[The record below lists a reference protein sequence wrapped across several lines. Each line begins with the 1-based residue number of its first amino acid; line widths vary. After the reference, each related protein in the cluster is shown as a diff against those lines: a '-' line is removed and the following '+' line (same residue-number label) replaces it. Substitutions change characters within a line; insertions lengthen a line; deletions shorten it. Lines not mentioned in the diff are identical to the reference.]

1 MKRSFHL
8 CLSAHNE
15 VMFRDGEDYDRGFN
29 TFALAL
35 YRTNSTGLV
44 ESFMSNHVH
53 FLIQSESPE
62 DFMGAFRMPYA
73 KYFNHKY
80 SRSGKLGE
88 IKHFTLE
95 IKGLHH
101 HLAAMSYILRNALHH
116 GIAPIPYAYP
126 HSSANVIFQK
136 DMGKSP
142 TSDLIPKESFYRH
155 IGRRVPFPD
164 SYKMSRSGI
173 FLRES
178 VLDIPQVENM
188 FMTPRTFD
196 YYMSRKTSE
205 DWINEQR
212 KDGDD
217 SPPITLEAIES
228 QTHMSNSKQMLINEG
243 GRLDYKRITDIEL
256 CSEIDKIVQ
265 HEFDKPSVYSLS
277 AIEKRDIGDLMRKL
291 YYPSNEQLSRCLAID
306 YQPDI

>member
-1 MKRSFHL
+1 
-8 CLSAHNE
+8 
-15 VMFRDGEDYDRGFN
+15 
-29 TFALAL
+29 
-35 YRTNSTGLV
+35 
-44 ESFMSNHVH
+44 
-53 FLIQSESPE
+53 
-62 DFMGAFRMPYA
+62 
-73 KYFNHKY
+73 
-80 SRSGKLGE
+80 
-88 IKHFTLE
+88 
-95 IKGLHH
+95 
-101 HLAAMSYILRNALHH
+101 
-116 GIAPIPYAYP
+116 
-126 HSSANVIFQK
+126 
-136 DMGKSP
+136 
-142 TSDLIPKESFYRH
+142 
-155 IGRRVPFPD
+155 
-164 SYKMSRSGI
+164 MSRSGI

-277 AIEKRDIGDLMRKL
+277 PIEKRDIGDLMRKL

-306 YQPDI
+306 YQPDIW